1 MREFS
6 LLKTVCIVLVF
17 CAAAV
22 IAAPAQNVF
31 FTTLANFGAAPTYGA
46 GAGSFSS
53 LIQASDGDFYGTSYY
68 GGASKSCPIPYGCG
82 TVFKVTAAGTLA
94 TLHRFSGGVD
104 GALPSARLVQA
115 TDGNFYGTTSG
126 GGTYGYGVVFKIT
139 PAGTLTIL
147 HSFDDNDGAQP
158 SAGLVQAAD
167 GNFYGTTPYDAI
179 HGGGTVFKITPSG
192 ALTTLHSF
200 DDNDGWQP
208 YAGLIQTADGNF
220 YGTTIGGGTYYY
232 GTVFEITPGGALTTL
247 HSFDGTD
254 GYQPWAALV
263 QATDGSFYGT
273 TAHGGGSD
281 NCYYG
286 GVAGCGTVFK
296 ITPSGTLTTLHSF
309 DGGDGEE
316 PSGLVQATD
325 GNFYGTT
332 PFGGANDDGTVFKI
346 TPAGTLTTLHSFDSW
361 GGTGAGLVQAT
372 DGRFYGAT
380 TAGGALNDGTVFS
393 LLAPR

>member
-115 TDGNFYGTTSG
+115 TDGNFYGTTG
-126 GGTYGYGVVFKIT
+126 GGGAYGYGVVFKIT
-139 PAGTLTIL
+139 PAGTLTTL

-158 SAGLVQAAD
+158 SAGLVQATD

-200 DDNDGWQP
+200 D
-208 YAGLIQTADGNF
+208 
-220 YGTTIGGGTYYY
+220 
-232 GTVFEITPGGALTTL
+232 
-247 HSFDGTD
+247 GTD

-263 QATDGSFYGT
+263 QATDGNFYGT

-372 DGRFYGAT
+372 DGRFYGTT

-393 LLAPR
+393 L